1 MTARKTLLAMVGMV
15 ALLAPGLWGCPS
27 NLCLLTVNGQCE
39 FSNCGHGQMFDN
51 QRKTCTCEPGRLV
64 IGGACLNQTEAKQY
78 CGKGAYWG
86 PRGCSPIVCAAGQ
99 ILDLETEQCAQKT
112 AACMAG
118 TTLVVNGGQAACV
131 PIEQSCSRDEYY
143 TTGQGC
149 QKLPT
154 CPSGYEFDTNART
167 CVLVTKRPE
176 KNDDRASVDVQAWG
190 RANLG
195 QEGGQGSQGICGP
208 LAKKPLAFGVQP
220 GGSIRVVASLSLTF
234 PGGITDNA
242 TIQSVGIVEASN
254 QPVTA
259 KGAQE
264 LQAAAESLMA
274 SLRAQQGRASLPGY
288 NTTVKCLI
296 TSAAPPQVIPST
308 GGA

>member
-1 MTARKTLLAMVGMV
+1 MKARYTLLGMV

-27 NLCLLTVNGQCE
+27 SFCLLTVNGQCE
-39 FSNCGHGQMFDN
+39 LSNCGRGEQFDT
-51 QRKTCTCEPGRLV
+51 QRQVCTCEPGRLV
-64 IGGACLNQTEAKQY
+64 IGGACLNAQEAKQY
-78 CGKGAYWG
+78 CGKGAFWG
-86 PRGCSPIVCAAGQ
+86 PRGCAPIQCPAGQ
-99 ILDLETEQCAQKT
+99 ILDLETEQCGQKT
-112 AACMAG
+112 VACAAG

-131 PIEQSCSRDEYY
+131 PAEQSCNRDEYY
-143 TTGQGC
+143 SPQGC

-154 CPSGYEFDTNART
+154 CPGGYEFDTTART
-167 CVLVTKRPE
+167 CVLVTKRPQ

-195 QEGGQGSQGICGP
+195 QEGGQGSQALCGP

-220 GGSIRVVASLSLTF
+220 GGSIRVVANLALTF
-234 PGGITDNA
+234 PGGLTDAA
-242 TIQSVGIVEASN
+242 TIQSIGTVEASQ

-259 KGAQE
+259 KGALE
-264 LQAAAESLMA
+264 LQAAAEALMA
-274 SLRAQQGRASLPGY
+274 NLRAQQGRASLPGY

-296 TSAAPPQVIPST
+296 TNAAPPQVIPST